1 MFNNKRRKIMGLDM
15 YLTGE
20 KYLVTDFENEAN
32 NLTEDG
38 FRLTSKLVRL
48 GYWRKH
54 PNLHGF
60 IVDTFANGEDNCQQI
75 HLEAEA
81 IERIIDAVARDE
93 LPHTEGFFFGESDG
107 SEKSEDLRILKA
119 ALEWLRTPEANVWRS
134 VYYQASW

>member
-1 MFNNKRRKIMGLDM
+1 MGLDM

-20 KYLVTDFENEAN
+20 KYLLTDYENPAN

-38 FRLTSKLVRL
+38 FPLERKFVRL
-48 GYWRKH
+48 GHWRKH

-60 IVDTFANGEDNCQQI
+60 IVETFALGEDTCQQI
-75 HLEAEA
+75 NLDTDD
-81 IERIIDAVARDE
+81 IERIIEAVTRDE

-107 SEKSEDLRILKA
+107 SEKSDDLRILKA
-119 ALEWLRTPEANVWRS
+119 ALEWLRTPEVNVWRS

>member
-1 MFNNKRRKIMGLDM
+1 MGLDM
-15 YLTGE
+15 YLIGE
-20 KYLVTDFENEAN
+20 KYLVTDFENPAG

-38 FRLTSKLVRL
+38 FPLKGKVFRL

-60 IVDTFANGEDNCQQI
+60 IVNTFADGEDTCQPI
-75 HLEAEA
+75 HLEAA
-81 IERIIDAVARDE
+81 DIERIIDAVTRDE

-107 SEKSEDLRILKA
+107 SEKPNDLCILNY
-119 ALEWLRTPEANVWRS
+119 ALEWLRIEEANVWRS